1 MRSLLLTMIRNSLLI
16 MAVLALGFA
25 MPAFAQ
31 QNTVD
36 QQTRQQL
43 EGIVVRLAETL
54 SKGDGQGY
62 QALYATN
69 AIEISA
75 LKGKSTGQQIG
86 DLEDARKVGLT
97 FTATV
102 DDIEPI
108 FGGQGLVIIAPYA
121 ATFTTNPAA
130 RPVQGISTLVLERDG
145 GGWKIRIATFS
156 RLRDRS

>member
-1 MRSLLLTMIRNSLLI
+1 MRSLLLTMMRNPLLI

-97 FTATV
+97 S
-102 DDIEPI
+102 PR
-108 FGGQGLVIIAPYA
+108 QSMMSSRYLV
-121 ATFTTNPAA
+121 
-130 RPVQGISTLVLERDG
+130 GRD
-145 GGWKIRIATFS
+145 
-156 RLRDRS
+156 L